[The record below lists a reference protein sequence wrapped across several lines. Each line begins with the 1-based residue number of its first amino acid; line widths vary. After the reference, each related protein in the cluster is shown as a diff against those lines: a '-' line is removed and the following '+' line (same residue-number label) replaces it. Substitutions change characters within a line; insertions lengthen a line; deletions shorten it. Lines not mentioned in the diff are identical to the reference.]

1 MHSAPCLIYKTV
13 SSMKFITILL
23 ALLLLIMQ
31 VSIWLTKDGYSR
43 IVEIEGLIQNQQK
56 ENDEMVSRNS
66 QLKEEIKDL
75 KNGFSAIE
83 EKAREDI
90 GMIKEGEEFY
100 LIAEP
105 RPDLEVKDDD

>member
-1 MHSAPCLIYKTV
+1 
-13 SSMKFITILL
+13 MKFITLL
-23 ALLLLIMQ
+23 LVLLLLIIQ
-31 VSIWLTKDGYSR
+31 INIWLNKDGYSS
-43 IVEIEGLIQNQQK
+43 IVEIKELIQNQQK

-100 LIAEP
+100 LITEP
-105 RPDLEVKDDD
+105 KSDLEAKTDD

>member
-1 MHSAPCLIYKTV
+1 
-13 SSMKFITILL
+13 MKFITLL
-23 ALLLLIMQ
+23 LVLLLLIIQ
-31 VSIWLTKDGYSR
+31 INIWLNKDGYSS
-43 IVEIEGLIQNQQK
+43 IVEIKELIQNQQK

-100 LIAEP
+100 LITEP
-105 RPDLEVKDDD
+105 RPDLEAKTDD

>member
-1 MHSAPCLIYKTV
+1 
-13 SSMKFITILL
+13 MKFITLL
-23 ALLLLIMQ
+23 LVLLLLIMQ
-31 VSIWLTKDGYSR
+31 INIWLNKDGYSS
-43 IVEIEGLIQNQQK
+43 IVEIKELIQNQQK

-75 KNGFSAIE
+75 KDGYAVIE

-100 LIAEP
+100 LLTEP
-105 RPDLEVKDDD
+105 KPDLEAKTDD